1 METESNDVET
11 YWYVL
16 RDLKRQ
22 NAKDPAYKVL
32 QEEKYHLKDKLF
44 VPLTQRV
51 YTEFGKKV
59 IKDVPY
65 MPDLLFVHEERKRL
79 DPIIDSIPTL
89 QYRFVKGCRQHDPMK
104 VRHTDMARFI
114 AAVSQAEKV
123 EYYTIDEVSPQLYGK
138 QIRIIGGRLNGFEG
152 RLLSKR
158 GSKHKR
164 IIIDLAGFISA
175 AILVEPEYIQ
185 LLKE

>member
-1 METESNDVET
+1 METESNEVET

-51 YTEFGKKV
+51 YTQFGKKV

-65 MPDLLFVHEERKRL
+65 MPDLLFVHEERKQL

-89 QYRFVKGCRQHDPMK
+89 QYRFVKGCR
-104 VRHTDMARFI
+104 
-114 AAVSQAEKV
+114 
-123 EYYTIDEVSPQLYGK
+123 
-138 QIRIIGGRLNGFEG
+138 
-152 RLLSKR
+152 
-158 GSKHKR
+158 
-164 IIIDLAGFISA
+164 
-175 AILVEPEYIQ
+175 
-185 LLKE
+185 